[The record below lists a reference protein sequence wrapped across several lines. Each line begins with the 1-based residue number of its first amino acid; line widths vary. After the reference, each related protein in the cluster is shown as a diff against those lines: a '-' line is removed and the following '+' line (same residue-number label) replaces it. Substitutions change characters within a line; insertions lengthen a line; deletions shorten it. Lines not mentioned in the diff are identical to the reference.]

1 MSGPVCVSF
10 DGAVNHVSC
19 ISSIELTSASA
30 ELIYQLILTKPTWV
44 PDRLVTIHP
53 NLNLYLVRQSDLAVE
68 GSVEGNAQAGAT
80 SPIGHACF
88 CRAEVTAL

>member
-1 MSGPVCVSF
+1 MSGPVCISF
-10 DGAVNHVSC
+10 DGALNHVSC
-19 ISSIELTSASA
+19 ISSIELTSA
-30 ELIYQLILTKPTWV
+30 ELICQLILTKPTWV

>member
-1 MSGPVCVSF
+1 MRPSLSF
-10 DGAVNHVSC
+10 DGALNHVSC

>member
-1 MSGPVCVSF
+1 MSGPVCISF
-10 DGAVNHVSC
+10 DGALNHVSC
-19 ISSIELTSASA
+19 ISSIEL
-30 ELIYQLILTKPTWV
+30 IYQLIITKPIWI

>member
-1 MSGPVCVSF
+1 MNGPVCISF
-10 DGAVNHVSC
+10 DGALNHVSC
-19 ISSIELTSASA
+19 ISSIELTSA
-30 ELIYQLILTKPTWV
+30 ELICQLILTKPTWV

>member
-1 MSGPVCVSF
+1 M
-10 DGAVNHVSC
+10 SC

>member
-1 MSGPVCVSF
+1 M
-10 DGAVNHVSC
+10 AQYTA
-19 ISSIELTSASA
+19 SSSRNAQLSQLDLVT
-30 ELIYQLILTKPTWV
+30 YQLIITKPTWV

-53 NLNLYLVRQSDLAVE
+53 NLNLYLVCQSDLAVE